1 MRVQQVA
8 AAALVAVSSLT
19 LGACGADKT
28 DADTGPGTG
37 PVTIE
42 VTFQDGTVTPSGETV
57 EVGTG
62 EPVELR
68 ITADEAGEIHV
79 HSNPEQEL
87 AYDAGDSTQTIT
99 IDTPGTVDIESH
111 DLDQVIVQLHV
122 S

>member
-28 DADTGPGTG
+28 DANTGAGTG

-99 IDTPGTVDIESH
+99 IDTPGTVDVESH

>member
-28 DADTGPGTG
+28 DANTGAGTG